1 LKRAKQTR
9 TLLWSGLF
17 LLAGC
22 GETVP
27 ASDVPPNA
35 PQTALAQ
42 TISSMEGRGNAHF
55 VTKLGLIQ
63 GHLWVASQLVEAD
76 LFELG
81 AKHAKHPAQE
91 VYQELLPFFDAVS
104 SPGFA
109 EELEAMSGQFT
120 SSSKTD
126 FRQSYQQVMNA
137 VDDIVAKVELTDSD
151 RLRVAN
157 SLIEQALIEYRAG
170 VSDGEIADLQEYQDA
185 RGFIEIAARFIAKI
199 QNDPQRSALLA
210 NIQTAKKLWSD
221 LDPKETVSGDESALV
236 AVLADLQA
244 IEGAAP

>member
-1 LKRAKQTR
+1 MKRAKRTR
-9 TLLWSGLF
+9 TLLWSCLF

-27 ASDVPPNA
+27 ASDVPLNA
-35 PQTALAQ
+35 PQTTLAK
-42 TISSMEGRGNAHF
+42 TNSSTEGSEDAHF

-81 AKHAKHPAQE
+81 ARHAKHPAQE
-91 VYQELLPFFDAVS
+91 VYQELVPFFEAVS

-109 EELEAMSGQFT
+109 AELEAMSGQFT
-120 SSSKTD
+120 SSSKGD

-137 VDDIVAKVELTDSD
+137 IDDIVASVELADSD
-151 RLRVAN
+151 RRRVAN

-170 VSDGEIADLQEYQDA
+170 VIDGEIADLQEYQDA

-199 QNDPQRSALLA
+199 QNDPQRTALLA
-210 NIQTAKKLWSD
+210 NIQTAKKLWPD
-221 LDPKETVSGDESALV
+221 LDPKQTISGDESALV
-236 AVLADLQA
+236 AVLAELQA
-244 IEGAAP
+244 NAGAAP

>member
-1 LKRAKQTR
+1 MKRAKQTR

-27 ASDVPPNA
+27 ASDVPLNA

-42 TISSMEGRGNAHF
+42 TNSSMDRSGNTHF

-137 VDDIVAKVELTDSD
+137 VDDIVARVELTDSD

-185 RGFIEIAARFIAKI
+185 RGFIEIAARFISKI

-210 NIQTAKKLWSD
+210 NIQTAKKLWPD
-221 LDPKETVSGDESALV
+221 LDPKETISGEESALE

>member
-1 LKRAKQTR
+1 
-9 TLLWSGLF
+9 
-17 LLAGC
+17 
-22 GETVP
+22 
-27 ASDVPPNA
+27 
-35 PQTALAQ
+35 
-42 TISSMEGRGNAHF
+42 MEGSEDAHF

-91 VYQELLPFFDAVS
+91 VYQELAPFFDAVS

-109 EELEAMSGQFT
+109 AELEAMSGQFT
-120 SSSKTD
+120 SSSKGD
-126 FRQSYQQVMNA
+126 FSQSYQQVMNA
-137 VDDIVAKVELTDSD
+137 IDDIVASVGLADSD

-170 VSDGEIADLQEYQDA
+170 VIDGEIADLQEYQDA

-199 QNDPQRSALLA
+199 QNDPQCIALLA
-210 NIQTAKKLWSD
+210 NIQTAKKLWPD
-221 LDPKETVSGDESALV
+221 LDPDQTINGDESALV
-236 AVLADLQA
+236 AVLAELQA
-244 IEGAAP
+244 IAGAAP

>member
-1 LKRAKQTR
+1 
-9 TLLWSGLF
+9 
-17 LLAGC
+17 
-22 GETVP
+22 
-27 ASDVPPNA
+27 
-35 PQTALAQ
+35 
-42 TISSMEGRGNAHF
+42 MEGSEDVHF

-91 VYQELLPFFDAVS
+91 VYQELAPFFDAVS

-109 EELEAMSGQFT
+109 AELEAMSGQFT
-120 SSSKTD
+120 SSSKGD
-126 FRQSYQQVMNA
+126 FSQSYQQVMNA
-137 VDDIVAKVELTDSD
+137 IDDIVASVGLSDSD

-170 VSDGEIADLQEYQDA
+170 VIDGEIADLQEYQDA

-199 QNDPQRSALLA
+199 QNDPQCIALLA
-210 NIQTAKKLWSD
+210 NIQTAKKLWPD
-221 LDPKETVSGDESALV
+221 LDPDQTINGDESALV
-236 AVLADLQA
+236 AVLAELQA
-244 IEGAAP
+244 IAGAAP

>member
-1 LKRAKQTR
+1 
-9 TLLWSGLF
+9 
-17 LLAGC
+17 
-22 GETVP
+22 
-27 ASDVPPNA
+27 
-35 PQTALAQ
+35 
-42 TISSMEGRGNAHF
+42 MEGSEDAHF

-91 VYQELLPFFDAVS
+91 VYQELAPFFDAVS

-109 EELEAMSGQFT
+109 AELEAMSGQFT
-120 SSSKTD
+120 SSSKGD
-126 FRQSYQQVMNA
+126 FSQSYQQVMNA
-137 VDDIVAKVELTDSD
+137 IDDIVASVGLSDSD

-170 VSDGEIADLQEYQDA
+170 VIDGEIADLQEYQDA

-199 QNDPQRSALLA
+199 QNDPQCIALLA
-210 NIQTAKKLWSD
+210 NIQTAKKLWPD
-221 LDPKETVSGDESALV
+221 LDPDQTINGDESALV
-236 AVLADLQA
+236 AVLAELQA
-244 IEGAAP
+244 IAGAAP

>member
-1 LKRAKQTR
+1 
-9 TLLWSGLF
+9 
-17 LLAGC
+17 
-22 GETVP
+22 
-27 ASDVPPNA
+27 
-35 PQTALAQ
+35 
-42 TISSMEGRGNAHF
+42 MEGSEDAHF

-91 VYQELLPFFDAVS
+91 VYQELAPFFDAVS

-109 EELEAMSGQFT
+109 AELEAMSGQFT
-120 SSSKTD
+120 SSSKGD
-126 FRQSYQQVMNA
+126 FSQSYQQVMNA
-137 VDDIVAKVELTDSD
+137 IDDIVASVGLADSD

-170 VSDGEIADLQEYQDA
+170 VIDGEIADLQEYQDA

-199 QNDPQRSALLA
+199 QNDPQCIALLA
-210 NIQTAKKLWSD
+210 NIQAAKKLWPD
-221 LDPKETVSGDESALV
+221 LDPDQTINGDESALV
-236 AVLADLQA
+236 AVLAELQA
-244 IEGAAP
+244 IAGAAP

>member
-1 LKRAKQTR
+1 MKRAKQTR

-27 ASDVPPNA
+27 ASDVPLNA

-42 TISSMEGRGNAHF
+42 TNSSMDRSGNTHF

-126 FRQSYQQVMNA
+126 FHQSYQQVMNA

-185 RGFIEIAARFIAKI
+185 RGFIEIAARFISKI

-210 NIQTAKKLWSD
+210 NIQTAKKLWPD
-221 LDPKETVSGDESALV
+221 LDPKETISGDESALE

>member
-1 LKRAKQTR
+1 M
-9 TLLWSGLF
+9 LLWSCLF

-22 GETVP
+22 SETVP
-27 ASDVPPNA
+27 ASDTPLNP
-35 PQTALAQ
+35 PQTELAQ
-42 TISSMEGRGNAHF
+42 TNSSVGGPDNAHF

-76 LFELG
+76 RFELG

-91 VYQELLPFFDAVS
+91 VYQELVPFFYAVG

-120 SSSKTD
+120 SSSKGD

-137 VDDIVAKVELTDSD
+137 IDAIVASLELADAD
-151 RLRVAN
+151 RLKVAYA
-157 SLIEQALIEYRAG
+157 LIEQALIEYRAG

-185 RGFIEIAARFIAKI
+185 RGFIEIAARFVAKI
-199 QNDPQRSALLA
+199 QNDQHRAALLG
-210 NIQTAKKLWSD
+210 NIQAAKKLWPN
-221 LDPKETVSGDESALV
+221 LDPRQPINGDESALV
-236 AVLADLQA
+236 ALLAELQSFQ
-244 IEGAAP
+244 GAAP

>member
-1 LKRAKQTR
+1 
-9 TLLWSGLF
+9 
-17 LLAGC
+17 
-22 GETVP
+22 
-27 ASDVPPNA
+27 
-35 PQTALAQ
+35 
-42 TISSMEGRGNAHF
+42 MEGSEDAHF

-91 VYQELLPFFDAVS
+91 VYQELAPFFDAVS

-109 EELEAMSGQFT
+109 AELEAMSGQFT
-120 SSSKTD
+120 SSSKGD
-126 FRQSYQQVMNA
+126 FSQSYQQVMNA
-137 VDDIVAKVELTDSD
+137 IDDIVASVGLADSD

-170 VSDGEIADLQEYQDA
+170 VIDGEIADLQEYQDA

-199 QNDPQRSALLA
+199 ENDPQCIALLA
-210 NIQTAKKLWSD
+210 NIQTAKKLWPD
-221 LDPKETVSGDESALV
+221 LDPDQTINGDESALV
-236 AVLADLQA
+236 AVLAELQA
-244 IEGAAP
+244 IAGAAP

>member
-1 LKRAKQTR
+1 
-9 TLLWSGLF
+9 
-17 LLAGC
+17 
-22 GETVP
+22 
-27 ASDVPPNA
+27 
-35 PQTALAQ
+35 
-42 TISSMEGRGNAHF
+42 MEGSEDVHF

-91 VYQELLPFFDAVS
+91 VYQELAPFFDAVS

-109 EELEAMSGQFT
+109 AELEAMSGQFT
-120 SSSKTD
+120 SSSKGD
-126 FRQSYQQVMNA
+126 FSQSYQQVMNA
-137 VDDIVAKVELTDSD
+137 IDDIVASVGLADSD

-170 VSDGEIADLQEYQDA
+170 VIDGEIADLQEYQDA

-199 QNDPQRSALLA
+199 QNDPQCIALLA
-210 NIQTAKKLWSD
+210 NIQTAKKLWPD
-221 LDPKETVSGDESALV
+221 LDPDQTINGDESALV
-236 AVLADLQA
+236 AVLAELQA
-244 IEGAAP
+244 IAGAAP